1 MKTFIR
7 DYMLLNQPFVFK
19 NTYLCI
25 ATLFV
30 IIPLS
35 SQWFG
40 MDAEVLIFA
49 YLSFFMIQDLS
60 NNKFSL
66 LTNMPVRSHAIIAT
80 LYANMLI
87 FSLLGVTLSHAFY
100 ALIHIPR
107 PLFVSF
113 IIYNLS
119 VLVSTC
125 ICIAFA
131 SSEFTEDPNEQ
142 TGKMALLSV
151 ILIIAFLLL
160 TAIHLIAPYGVILS
174 LSSLLGLKSKIIIG
188 IILSLI
194 NLISLYYSY
203 KHIEHKVYNS

>member
-25 ATLFV
+25 AALFV

-87 FSLLGVTLSHAFY
+87 FSLLGVTLSHAF
-100 ALIHIPR
+100 
-107 PLFVSF
+107 
-113 IIYNLS
+113 
-119 VLVSTC
+119 
-125 ICIAFA
+125 
-131 SSEFTEDPNEQ
+131 
-142 TGKMALLSV
+142 
-151 ILIIAFLLL
+151 
-160 TAIHLIAPYGVILS
+160 
-174 LSSLLGLKSKIIIG
+174 
-188 IILSLI
+188 
-194 NLISLYYSY
+194 
-203 KHIEHKVYNS
+203 